1 MINWGIGQGQPNAGD
16 MFMQGMER
24 GRQVKQQQVRGNAL
38 AALAV
43 EPGNQNALNDLLRVA
58 PEEGYKIA
66 QQQRQQQAAMEQ
78 QQVIGQAVQGNPGA
92 MDHLAGLNPEM
103 WMKLDERVKTHAKA
117 AADFMGQAGLHIGS
131 LPEEQKAQ
139 AWAEAV
145 RMAEIRGF
153 DIPTEYEAYSP
164 QAFNAAM
171 AEAGKVKELAD
182 MTAPR
187 FQSIAPGGG
196 LIAMDRNGSNPGY
209 VIAPPDVASP
219 QMYVPAGERGAQ
231 QSAPQMAPQSPAA
244 APTGQFM
251 AMDGAKRMLSS
262 LGPQR
267 FVSWQ
272 SQHRTPVQITNANDY
287 ASLPR
292 GTLFI
297 PPEGGQARVKQ

>member
-145 RMAEIRGF
+145 RMAESRGF

-182 MTAPR
+182 MTAPKVM
-187 FQSIAPGGG
+187 A
-196 LIAMDRNGSNPGY
+196 
-209 VIAPPDVASP
+209 
-219 QMYVPAGERGAQ
+219 VPAGGTVYEYSRSGGAAP
-231 QSAPQMAPQSPAA
+231 QSAPQMAPQSPAT

-251 AMDGAKRMLSS
+251 AMDGAQRMLSS

-272 SQHRTPVQITNANDY
+272 RQHNAPVQVNSPDEMAR
-287 ASLPR
+287 LPV
-292 GTLFI
+292 GTLVVS
-297 PPEGGQARVKQ
+297 PDGRTGVKR